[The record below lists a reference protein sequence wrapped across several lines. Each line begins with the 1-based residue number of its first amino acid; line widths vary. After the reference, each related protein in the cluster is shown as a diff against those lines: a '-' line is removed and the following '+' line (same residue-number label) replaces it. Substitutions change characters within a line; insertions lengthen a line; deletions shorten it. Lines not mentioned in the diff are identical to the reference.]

1 MSLYVKESKPTVLH
15 YGFHTVDTGFQL
27 LDFGFFVSR
36 TWILGFQSLERFQ
49 IPLSCI
55 PDSLSCIPDFK
66 AQHLDSTSKN
76 FPESKVYKPKFPGFR
91 NPLNGAKSN

>member
-1 MSLYVKESKPTVLH
+1 MRLYVNESKRTVLH
-15 YGFHTVDTGFQL
+15 SGFHNVDTVFQV

-36 TWILGFQSLERFQ
+36 TWIPGFRSLERFQ

-55 PDSLSCIPDFK
+55 PDTLSCIPDFK

-76 FPESKVYKPKFPGFR
+76 FPDSWFYKPRFPGFR
-91 NPLNGAKSN
+91 NPLHWAKSI